1 METRTIEVN
10 ISQAALD
17 DFCSRMAGASNRR
30 AGSRGGYAALIAG
43 SAAVLLAG
51 WTAWSYVSSRRIQK
65 PRYRV
70 LTKNLDYELR
80 DYEPYIVAE
89 TDVKGSYADALRQ
102 GFRVLYNYISGDNS
116 RHEKIPMTAPVIEKH
131 IAGPEKAIE
140 VGPNAERAARSDV
153 HTISFVMP
161 PQYTLET
168 LPAPND
174 PTIRFRQLPARKIA
188 ALQFSGYASP
198 RRVEHKKKEL
208 MVDLIEDKLPV
219 SSEPQYA
226 VYTPPFTV
234 PFLSRNEILAEV
246 A

>member
-1 METRTIEVN
+1 MGILGK
-10 ISQAALD
+10 A
-17 DFCSRMAGASNRR
+17 AGA
-30 AGSRGGYAALIAG
+30 G
-43 SAAVLLAG
+43 AVALAG
-51 WTAWSYVSSRRIQK
+51 WTAWSFYSMAGIEQ
-65 PRYRV
+65 PRYR
-70 LTKNLDYELR
+70 LLSKLKDYELR

-89 TDVKGSYADALRQ
+89 TDVKGSYVDALRQ

-153 HTISFVMP
+153 HTIAFVMP
-161 PQYTLET
+161 SQYTLET

-174 PTIRFRQLPARKIA
+174 PTIRFRQLPARKMA
-188 ALQFSGYASP
+188 ALTFAGYASP
-198 RRVEHKKKEL
+198 GRVEHKKKEL

-219 SSEPQYA
+219 SSEPEYA

-234 PFLSRNEILAEV
+234 PFLARNEILAQV